1 MKKLALVF
9 LFILSGMSLMFPE
22 KAKTN
27 SQTDAYEY
35 EEDGDDYDAELKE
48 LSRLSPKELAELLS
62 TEENENFITLYAL
75 TLIKEGFDADKNIP
89 QVTEKRFKEI
99 LKEIVNLESKIQKK
113 IKKSGYEKKDGYAY
127 QKAFGNTFLVNL
139 KADTPYAYHKIQN
152 PEPANGLNNFISVI
166 YTRPSRKGYIIF
178 TGLRLNLDSS
188 VSEEL
193 DLDGETFAEIY
204 KECEESSTFTTSL
217 KIAGKEYTVF
227 FQDIEDDLE

>member
-1 MKKLALVF
+1 
-9 LFILSGMSLMFPE
+9 
-22 KAKTN
+22 
-27 SQTDAYEY
+27 
-35 EEDGDDYDAELKE
+35 
-48 LSRLSPKELAELLS
+48 
-62 TEENENFITLYAL
+62 FITLYVL
-75 TLIKEGFDADKNIP
+75 TLTKEGFESDNEIP
-89 QVTEKRFKEI
+89 PVTEKRFKEI

-127 QKAFGNTFLVNL
+127 QKAFGNTFLVNV
-139 KADTPYAYHKIQN
+139 KADTPYAYHKIHN
-152 PEPANGLNNFISVI
+152 PEPANGLNNFISVF

-193 DLDGETFAEIY
+193 DLDGESFAEIY